1 MLCFAPNGGISTTSL
16 QLHCNAYPTLGLLLG
31 VFHYDLVH
39 CGDAAMF
46 ASIPHQEALFPVY
59 TVMVSF
65 RVSSRPIFKNILVCG
80 FLILCVV

>member
-1 MLCFAPNGGISTTSL
+1 MAASAR
-16 QLHCNAYPTLGLLLG
+16 LHYSYIATLIQGLGLLLG

-39 CGDAAMF
+39 CWDAAMF

-65 RVSSRPIFKNILVCG
+65 QVSSRPIFKNILVCG
-80 FLILCVV
+80 LTPQHLILCVV